1 MKLKELNPVSKARLI
16 VDAMTK
22 NVFIANKLLTGI
34 THNLT
39 GKQINKLYN
48 ELQIKENKQL
58 KLKL

>member
-1 MKLKELNPVSKARLI
+1 MKLKLNPVSKARLI
-16 VDAMTK
+16 VDAMTT

-39 GKQINKLYN
+39 GEQINELYN

>member
-1 MKLKELNPVSKARLI
+1 MKLKELNPVSKARII
-16 VDAMTK
+16 VDAMTT

-39 GKQINKLYN
+39 VKQINELYN